1 MQLSNYQ
8 DGWVHVIIT
17 VNHSANQVKCY
28 YDFVEQSPEYDR
40 NGLTLTGTSLTS
52 GSTLCIGQ
60 DALGHEQDHLPA
72 YLDDVMIFNGVLTSS
87 DVSALRTYYGK

>member
-1 MQLSNYQ
+1 M
-8 DGWVHVIIT
+8 IIT